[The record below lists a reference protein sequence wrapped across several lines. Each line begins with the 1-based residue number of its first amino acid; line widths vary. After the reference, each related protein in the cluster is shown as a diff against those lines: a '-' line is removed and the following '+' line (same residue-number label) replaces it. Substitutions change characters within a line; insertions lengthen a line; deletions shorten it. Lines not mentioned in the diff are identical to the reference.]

1 MNYHLLLSKRCLT
14 VDSFLFV
21 NRLVET
27 REPSTPLHNLVSND
41 IPMNSTFEETIYP
54 PFSNHLEVRTSVF
67 PTFDMFTDWVPSE
80 PFNNDTSLL
89 QQLPNFLSENS
100 EKTVYLANDSSHF
113 AQYSYDTNNLRD
125 DSFVSSQ
132 NKNLTTSLSGD
143 EYDSSDDLDEIF
155 LPIPKKEIRSSPR
168 IDFMD
173 ERSNRSVPFQ
183 QPTTGH
189 THNQSRSPF
198 CTLIMEGNQKKA
210 TPIPRPIP
218 RATEMKKEKPEKK
231 KEKEKKKKKKSV
243 RRRLNFSGTDERA
256 LIMKWISSFIGG
268 STYLESAE
276 ALFLKY
282 YNQPLMI
289 GTRVNVFVEEL
300 KMNVTI
306 TIGRTADL
314 LYYSF
319 NSMKNNP
326 KQFNMGS
333 FF

>member
-1 MNYHLLLSKRCLT
+1 MS
-14 VDSFLFV
+14 
-21 NRLVET
+21 
-27 REPSTPLHNLVSND
+27 D
-41 IPMNSTFEETIYP
+41 IFANSTVEETIYP
-54 PFSNHLEVRTSVF
+54 PFSNHSEVRTSVIT
-67 PTFDMFTDWVPSE
+67 TFDMFADWVPSE
-80 PFNNDTSLL
+80 PFNYDTSLM
-89 QQLPNFLSENS
+89 QQLPNSLSENS
-100 EKTVYLANDSSHF
+100 DKTVCLANDSSHF

-125 DSFVSSQ
+125 DSFVPSHD
-132 NKNLTTSLSGD
+132 KNLTTSLSGD
-143 EYDSSDDLDEIF
+143 GCDSSDDLDEIF

-173 ERSNRSVPFQ
+173 KKSNRSVPFQ
-183 QPTTGH
+183 QPTTGY
-189 THNQSRSPF
+189 THNQSPSPF
-198 CTLIMEGNQKKA
+198 CTLIMEGNQKEA

-218 RATEMKKEKPEKK
+218 RATEKKIEKPEKK
-231 KEKEKKKKKKSV
+231 KEKEEKKKKKKKNQSG
-243 RRRLNFSGTDERA
+243 RRRLNFSGTDERT

-276 ALFLKY
+276 ALFMKY

-326 KQFNMGS
+326 KQYNMGS